1 MAHFMNRRPLQFSL
15 VGVLLVVS
23 ALAVWLASEA
33 NTVHRRA
40 ATLRQFQ
47 EDGATVIDHPFGG
60 NWGHTRFGDPDKEP
74 SYLRELMGDRS
85 VFSIVFQEAPTPAEI
100 LATELFPEADV
111 VYRTSPTGR

>member
-1 MAHFMNRRPLQFSL
+1 MAHSVNRRHLQFSL
-15 VGVLLVVS
+15 AGALLVVT
-23 ALAVWLASEA
+23 ALAVWLVSEA

-47 EDGATVIDHPFGG
+47 ENGATVIDQPFGG
-60 NWGHTRFGDPDKEP
+60 NWGHARFGDPDKEP

-111 VYRTSPTGR
+111 VYRTTPVGR